1 MDLYTNQVTAKGLMV
16 ILETLQM
23 LYGCKT
29 IEELYEILNEMDIEK
44 GKILN

>member
-1 MDLYTNQVTAKGLMV
+1 MDLNTNQVTAKGLMD

-29 IEELYEILNEMDIEK
+29 IEELYEILNEMDMEK
-44 GKILN
+44 EKILN